1 MSNRETMATNNRPGL
16 KYKQSNFVIL
26 ELFKDDGE
34 KFNSIDNENL
44 KLICQRGFQV
54 GAKKS
59 DELDKRIVLELKVG
73 VINDDSDVEEISD
86 EQLLI
91 RIKTVT
97 NFKLEEESSN
107 SEITLTL
114 MVQANIQTTDIIN
127 LILRNSEFVGGEI
140 PYDF

>member
-1 MSNRETMATNNRPGL
+1 MSNRETMAINNRPGL

-26 ELFKDDGE
+26 ELFKENGE
-34 KFNSIDNENL
+34 KFNFIDNENL

-107 SEITLTL
+107 SEITPTL

>member
-1 MSNRETMATNNRPGL
+1 MNNREIMATNNSPGL

-26 ELFKDDGE
+26 ELFKENGE
-34 KFNSIDNENL
+34 KFNFIDNENL

-97 NFKLEEESSN
+97 NFKLEEEGSN
-107 SEITLTL
+107 SEITPTL